1 MLSKMLNWSSPAR
14 NLLTEHSRYRGFPL
28 FRDIAGRS
36 SQTGIAGMVAGSE
49 DASRE
54 MHRTEIAIVGAGPYG
69 LSLAAHLRA
78 AGLPFRIVGRVMETW
93 REQMPEGM
101 LLKSDGFASDLSEP
115 QGIFRLHH
123 YCEERQLPYH
133 ATCIPVELST
143 FAAYGAEFQR
153 RMVPE
158 VEDAKLVHLVRG
170 DGEFFLTLDTGEI
183 LRARTVVLAVGIS
196 YYAYLPPAF
205 DGVPAQGLSHS
216 SLSHSSQVRQPAK
229 FAGKNVAVVGS
240 GASAIDLAALLHE
253 AGATVTIVSRRK
265 ALKFHDRPQDRERS
279 LWEKLRR
286 PGSGLGPGWKS
297 RLLTEFPHWF
307 RLLPVRLRLDLLRR
321 LLGPSGGWP
330 MRERVEGKVTVLSGV
345 TLRGAEMREDRVLLA
360 VGREDGAVEQ
370 IEFDHVVAATGYRVD
385 LRRLPFLGE
394 ELRRQIR
401 AVEQMPVLSSHFES
415 SVPELYFVGISSALT
430 FGPMMRF
437 AYGSAYTARRLERH
451 LLHQAERRMAYE
463 EEAAMV

>member
-1 MLSKMLNWSSPAR
+1 M
-14 NLLTEHSRYRGFPL
+14 
-28 FRDIAGRS
+28 I
-36 SQTGIAGMVAGSE
+36 AGSE

-54 MHRTEIAIVGAGPYG
+54 VQRTEIAIVGAGPYG
-69 LSLAAHLRA
+69 LSLAAHLRTT
-78 AGLPFRIVGRVMETW
+78 GLPFRIIGRVMETW

-101 LLKSDGFASDLSEP
+101 LLKSDGFASDLSDP
-115 QGIFRLHH
+115 QGTFRLHH
-123 YCEERQLPYH
+123 YCEQRQLPYH
-133 ATCIPVELST
+133 PTCIPVELVT
-143 FAAYGAEFQR
+143 FADYGAEFQR

-158 VEDAKLVHLVRG
+158 VEDAKLVALERG
-170 DGEFFLTLDTGEI
+170 DDEFLLTLDTGETFV
-183 LRARTVVLAVGIS
+183 AHKVVLAVGIS
-196 YYAYLPPAF
+196 HYAHIPAVLDGLPS
-205 DGVPAQGLSHS
+205 GSTVNG
-216 SLSHSSQVRQPAK
+216 LSHSSQVRQPAK

-240 GASAIDLAALLHE
+240 GASAIDLSALLHE
-253 AGATVTIVSRRK
+253 AGAAVTIVSRRN
-265 ALKFHDRPQDRERS
+265 ALKFHDKPRDRKRS

-307 RLLPVRLRLDLLRR
+307 RLLPVRLRLNLLRR

-345 TLRGAEMREDRVLLA
+345 SLRGAEMHEERVLLA
-360 VGREDGAVEQ
+360 LSRENGALEQ
-370 IEFDHVVAATGYRVD
+370 LEFDHVIAATGYQVD

-401 AVEQMPVLSSHFES
+401 AAEHMPVLSSHFES
-415 SVPELYFVGISSALT
+415 SVPGLYFVGISSALT

-451 LLHQAERRMAYE
+451 LLLQAGRRMSYE
-463 EEAAMV
+463 KQAPVV

>member
-1 MLSKMLNWSSPAR
+1 M
-14 NLLTEHSRYRGFPL
+14 
-28 FRDIAGRS
+28 IAGS
-36 SQTGIAGMVAGSE
+36 G

-54 MHRTEIAIVGAGPYG
+54 MQRTEIAIVGAGPYG

-78 AGLPFRIVGRVMETW
+78 AGLPFRIIGRVMETW

-101 LLKSDGFASDLSEP
+101 LLKSDGFASDLSDP
-115 QGIFRLHH
+115 QGTFRLHH

-143 FAAYGAEFQR
+143 FAGYGAEFQR

-158 VEDAKLVHLVRG
+158 VEDAKLVTLERG
-170 DGEFFLTLDTGEI
+170 DGEFLLKLDTGETFV
-183 LRARTVVLAVGIS
+183 AHKVVLAVGIS
-196 YYAYLPPAF
+196 HYAHIPAVLDGLPS
-205 DGVPAQGLSHS
+205 GSTVGG
-216 SLSHSSQVRQPAK
+216 LSHSSQVRQPAK

-240 GASAIDLAALLHE
+240 GASAIDLSALLHE
-253 AGATVTIVSRRK
+253 AGATVTILSRRN
-265 ALKFHDRPQDRERS
+265 ALKFHDRPKDRERS

-307 RLLPVRLRLDLLRR
+307 RLLPVRMRLDLLRR

-345 TLRGAEMREDRVLLA
+345 TLRGAEMREARVLLA
-360 VGREDGAVEQ
+360 LSRENGMLEQ
-370 IEFDHVVAATGYRVD
+370 LEFDHVIAATGYQVD

-394 ELRRQIR
+394 ELRRRIR
-401 AVEQMPVLSSHFES
+401 AVEHRPVLSSHFES
-415 SVPELYFVGISSALT
+415 SVPGLYFVGISSALT

-437 AYGSAYTARRLERH
+437 AYGAAYTARRLERH
-451 LLHQAERRMAYE
+451 LVQQAGRRMSYE
-463 EEAAMV
+463 EQAAAV